1 MASTTPA
8 SAARSHQDLAAPRS
22 AGCHND
28 ASRNP
33 RLYIAIECPRVAAF
47 VSHTRA
53 PGRSGGSDWVNAT
66 PSSAMASTSP
76 LAAAR
81 CNRGRAEERSGGGTD
96 GRCGSDT
103 RPRCHGIE
111 SGGRPSSRL
120 VWQHAETTRTHPFGH
135 PANCAATSI
144 RVRRLGHHRLQGS
157 PGSRIRALPQGIWMA
172 AARVT
177 DVGGF
182 GHTSCATPP
191 SITSPRRTAGMN
203 SSPTSNGAAPCPHE

>member
-1 MASTTPA
+1 
-8 SAARSHQDLAAPRS
+8 
-22 AGCHND
+22 
-28 ASRNP
+28 
-33 RLYIAIECPRVAAF
+33 
-47 VSHTRA
+47 
-53 PGRSGGSDWVNAT
+53 
-66 PSSAMASTSP
+66 MASTSP

-120 VWQHAETTRTHPFGH
+120 VWQHAETTRTHRIGH

-203 SSPTSNGAAPCPHE
+203 SSPTSNGAPRVPTSNRHPQRGIQVARCTTLMTVRTPPIAVRTIDQYLNGTKNKVDRGCICTGCWKCVWTVPSARARG